1 MNFPTDASEPK
12 HPDDDRDGPEAH
24 DHSQGYCREAIRDL
38 YLYLDQ
44 ELSADQMATVQVHL
58 HECSPCFEAFDFEA
72 ELRMVIATRARDE
85 APEHLRERLLTML
98 QSLDPPAG

>member
-1 MNFPTDASEPK
+1 MNFPQNASEPN
-12 HPDDDRDGPEAH
+12 HRDDHRDVPEAH

-44 ELSADQMATVQVHL
+44 ELSAGQVAAVQVHL

-72 ELRMVIATRARDE
+72 ELRMVIAARARDE
-85 APEHLRERLLTML
+85 APEHLRERLLIML